1 MRSDLG
7 GYKFQNIF
15 IPNVIPNLIP
25 NLIPNVIPTIYK
37 DGASD
42 VDNTLYLR

>member
-1 MRSDLG
+1 MAV
-7 GYKFQNIF
+7 YEQNAKIQKTTIPNV

-25 NLIPNVIPTIYK
+25 NVVPTIYK